1 MANSKKVKQ
10 NRIEKKYDR
19 LINDLIQSM
28 QENTM
33 QELWVE
39 LDKLK
44 AQMNEELIKAGI
56 IES

>member
-10 NRIEKKYDR
+10 NKIEKKYNK
-19 LINDLIQSM
+19 LINELIKSM
-28 QENTM
+28 LNCTM
-33 QELWVE
+33 QELWAE

>member
-10 NRIEKKYDR
+10 NRIEKKYNK
-19 LINDLIQSM
+19 LIDKLIKSM
-28 QENTM
+28 LNCTM